1 MTRRVVIGILIILIL
16 GVLGG
21 IVALSIFWLQ
31 TPTEDIVTTPTI
43 IPITDPTADSD
54 NDGLSNADERVWGT
68 DPADEDTDKD
78 GYIDGVEVQKGH
90 NPTIASPNDKLPPGF
105 APGQN
110 VAPLDPSSPSVTSFD
125 SYFSESVDVTGGSKN
140 LTEEYARTVPDN
152 DKSAV
157 TLNAFVAIQP
167 INTALPVLDE
177 SRISITQ
184 DSSPVIIS
192 QYLNTAANIE
202 SIADKARMTIAL
214 NDFFKSKNA
223 YGFTTLAEAIKASQS
238 RIIGLSVPQEAL
250 EYQKLLIGY
259 TELLSGTL
267 NQIGAYKD
275 DQLKALVA
283 LRQLDA
289 IDRLYFPI
297 ISRERERLA
306 GFLE

>member
-1 MTRRVVIGILIILIL
+1 MTRRVVIGILIVLIL

-31 TPTEDIVTTPTI
+31 TPQEDAIPTVTPL
-43 IPITDPTADSD
+43 PIEDPTADSD
-54 NDGLSNADERVWGT
+54 NDGLSNSNEKLWGT
-68 DPADEDTDKD
+68 NPNNRDTDGDNYLD
-78 GYIDGVEVQKGH
+78 GEEVQKSH

-105 APGQN
+105 IPNQN
-110 VAPLDPSSPSVTSFD
+110 VTPLDPSSPSATSFD

-140 LTEEYARTVPDN
+140 LTEEYARAVPDN
-152 DKSAV
+152 EKSAV

-177 SRISITQ
+177 SRISITE

-214 NDFFKSKNA
+214 NDFFENKNA

-238 RIIGLSVPQEAL
+238 RIIGLSVPEEAL

-267 NQIGAYKD
+267 NQIGAYKN

>member
-31 TPTEDIVTTPTI
+31 TPTEDIVTTPTPV
-43 IPITDPTADSD
+43 PITDPTADTD
-54 NDGLSNADERVWGT
+54 KDGLSNSDERVWGT
-68 DPADEDTDKD
+68 NPADKDTDKD
-78 GYIDGVEVQKGH
+78 GYIDGVEVEKGH

-105 APGQN
+105 TPGQN
-110 VAPLDPSSPSVTSFD
+110 VTPVTPTAPSATSFD

-140 LTEEYARTVPDN
+140 LTEEYARTVPDA
-152 DKSAV
+152 DKSPV

-167 INTALPVLDE
+167 ITTTLPVLDE
-177 SRISITQ
+177 NRISIVQ
-184 DSSPVIIS
+184 DNSPVIIS
-192 QYLNTAANIE
+192 QYLNTAGNIE
-202 SIADKARMTIAL
+202 SLADKARMTIAL

-238 RIIGLSVPQEAL
+238 RIIGLTVPQEAVQ
-250 EYQKLLIGY
+250 YQKLLIGY

-267 NQIGAYKD
+267 NQIGKYQD
-275 DQLKALVA
+275 DEIKALVA

-289 IDRLYFPI
+289 IDRIYFPVI
-297 ISRERERLA
+297 MQERERLA
-306 GFLE
+306 GFL